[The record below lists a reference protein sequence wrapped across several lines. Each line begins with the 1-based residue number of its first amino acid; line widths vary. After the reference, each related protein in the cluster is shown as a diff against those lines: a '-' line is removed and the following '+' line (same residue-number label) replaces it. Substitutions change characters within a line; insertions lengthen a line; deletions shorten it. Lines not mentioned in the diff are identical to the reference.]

1 MDIGLPSSG
10 NDAPREA
17 CGIVGA
23 YLPGSVG
30 VEAAEVAFFG
40 IFALQHRGQESAG
53 IAVGDGR
60 ALRSYTNVGLVS
72 QVFRQEDIDRLPGHV
87 AIGHTRYSTTGSSS
101 PLNAQPI
108 LSASPTIEIALAHNG
123 NVINAVA
130 QRDKL
135 LEETGAAFKT
145 TTDSE
150 VIAHLLAWSPE
161 QTWEGRAAHLHR
173 RLEGAYSLVIATKD
187 ALVAMRDPHGVRPLC
202 LGRYGAGWVVA
213 SESAALDHVGAQ
225 FLREIDAGETVV
237 IDRSGLRSIPC
248 SVPDARRAHCVFE
261 PIYFARPD
269 SVLEGRLAHG
279 SRERMGQMLARR
291 YPVEA
296 DIVIPVPDSGTP
308 AAVGYA
314 KESGIPL
321 EFGLIKNRYVGR
333 TFIEPTQHFRE
344 LGVRNKFN
352 PLPEMLTGKRVVLV
366 DDSIVRGT
374 TTPRVIGLLR
384 SGGAREVHLRVCA
397 PPIRHPCHF
406 GVDMATESE
415 FVASGRTVDEVRDTV
430 GADSLAYLTVEQL
443 HEAVSG
449 DSSGAGYCDACF
461 TGRYPIPVQLQLD
474 KFALER
480 PIAQAD

>member
-1 MDIGLPSSG
+1 M
-10 NDAPREA
+10 
-17 CGIVGA
+17 
-23 YLPGSVG
+23 
-30 VEAAEVAFFG
+30 EAAQVAFYG

-60 ALRSYTNVGLVS
+60 TLRSYTNLGLVS
-72 QVFRQEDIDRLPGHV
+72 QAFRQEDLDRLPGHV
-87 AIGHTRYSTTGSSS
+87 AVGHTRYSTTGSNS

-108 LSASPTIEIALAHNG
+108 RSASPSIEIALGHNG

-135 LEETGAAFKT
+135 LEETGAAFTT

-150 VIAHLLAWSPE
+150 VIAHMLAWSPE

-187 ALVAMRDPHGVRPLC
+187 TLVAMRDPHGVRPLC

-248 SVPDARRAHCVFE
+248 EQPEARRAHCVFE

-269 SVLEGRLAHG
+269 SVLEGRLAHA

-291 YPVEA
+291 YPVDA

-314 KESGIPL
+314 KESGVPL

-352 PLPEMLTGKRVVLV
+352 PLPEILAGKRVVLV

-374 TTPRVIGLLR
+374 TTPRVVGLLR

-406 GVDMATESE
+406 GVDMALESE
-415 FVASGRTVDEVRDTV
+415 FIASGRTVDEVRDAV

-443 HEAVSG
+443 HESIDG
-449 DSSGAGYCDACF
+449 DPSGAGYCNACF

-474 KFALER
+474 KFVLER
-480 PIAQAD
+480 PAAQAD

>member
-1 MDIGLPSSG
+1 MNRRLPSGGS
-10 NDAPREA
+10 DVPREA

-23 YLPGSVG
+23 YLPASTGM
-30 VEAAEVAFFG
+30 EAAQVAFYG
-40 IFALQHRGQESAG
+40 LFALQHRGQESAG

-60 ALRSYTNVGLVS
+60 TLRSYTNLGLVS
-72 QVFRQEDIDRLPGHV
+72 QAFRQEDLDRLPGHV
-87 AIGHTRYSTTGSSS
+87 AVGHTRYSTTGSNS

-108 LSASPTIEIALAHNG
+108 RSTSPSIEIALGHNG

-135 LEETGAAFKT
+135 LEETGAAFTT

-150 VIAHLLAWSPE
+150 VIAHMLAWSPE
-161 QTWEGRAAHLHR
+161 QTWEGRAAHLHH

-187 ALVAMRDPHGVRPLC
+187 TLVAMRDPHGVRPLC

-248 SVPDARRAHCVFE
+248 EQPDARRAHCVFE

-269 SVLEGRLAHG
+269 SVLEGRLAHA

-291 YPVEA
+291 YPVDA

-314 KESGIPL
+314 KESGVPL

-352 PLPEMLTGKRVVLV
+352 PLPEILAGKRVVLV

-374 TTPRVIGLLR
+374 TTPRVVGLLR

-406 GVDMATESE
+406 GVDMALESE
-415 FVASGRTVDEVRDTV
+415 FIASGRTVDEVRDAV

-443 HEAVSG
+443 HESIGG
-449 DSSGAGYCDACF
+449 DPSGAGYCNACF

-474 KFALER
+474 KFVLER
-480 PIAQAD
+480 PAAQAD

>member
-1 MDIGLPSSG
+1 MDKRLPGSDG
-10 NDAPREA
+10 DIPREA
-17 CGIVGA
+17 CGIIGA

-60 ALRSYTNVGLVS
+60 TLRSYTNLGLVS
-72 QVFRQEDIDRLPGHV
+72 QAFRQEDIDRLPGHV
-87 AIGHTRYSTTGSSS
+87 AVGHTRYSTTGSNS

-108 LSASPTIEIALAHNG
+108 RSASPAVEIALAHNG

-130 QRDKL
+130 LRDKL
-135 LEETGAAFKT
+135 LEESGAAFIT

-161 QTWEGRAAHLHR
+161 RTWEGRAAYAQR

-187 ALVAMRDPHGVRPLC
+187 TLVAMRDPHGVRPLC

-225 FLREIDAGETVV
+225 FLREIDAGETLI

-248 SVPDARRAHCVFE
+248 AVPDARRAHCVFE

-314 KESGIPL
+314 KESGVPL

-352 PLPEMLTGKRVVLV
+352 PLPEILAGKRVVLV

-384 SGGAREVHLRVCA
+384 AGGAREVHLRVCA

-406 GVDMATESE
+406 GVDMALESE
-415 FVASGRTVDEVRDTV
+415 FIASGRTVDGVRDV
-430 GADSLAYLTVEQL
+430 IGADSLAYLTVEQL

-449 DSSGAGYCDACF
+449 DQSGANYCDACF

-474 KFALER
+474 KFVLER
-480 PIAQAD
+480 PVAQAD

>member
-1 MDIGLPSSG
+1 
-10 NDAPREA
+10 
-17 CGIVGA
+17 
-23 YLPGSVG
+23 
-30 VEAAEVAFFG
+30 
-40 IFALQHRGQESAG
+40 
-53 IAVGDGR
+53 
-60 ALRSYTNVGLVS
+60 
-72 QVFRQEDIDRLPGHV
+72 
-87 AIGHTRYSTTGSSS
+87 

-108 LSASPTIEIALAHNG
+108 RSASPSIEIALGHNG

-135 LEETGAAFKT
+135 LEETGAAFTT

-150 VIAHLLAWSPE
+150 VIAHMLAWSPE

-187 ALVAMRDPHGVRPLC
+187 TLVAMRDPHGVRPLC

-248 SVPDARRAHCVFE
+248 EQPDARRAHCVFE

-269 SVLEGRLAHG
+269 SVLEGRLAHA

-291 YPVEA
+291 YPVDA

-314 KESGIPL
+314 KESGVPL

-352 PLPEMLTGKRVVLV
+352 PLPEILAGKRVVLV

-374 TTPRVIGLLR
+374 TTPRVVGLLR

-406 GVDMATESE
+406 GVDMALESE
-415 FVASGRTVDEVRDTV
+415 FIASGRTVDEVRDAV

-443 HEAVSG
+443 HESIGG
-449 DSSGAGYCDACF
+449 DPSGAGYCNACF

-474 KFALER
+474 KFVLER
-480 PIAQAD
+480 PAAQAD

>member
-1 MDIGLPSSG
+1 MSIGLPSGSR
-10 NDAPREA
+10 DVPREA

-23 YLPGSVG
+23 YLPGSIG
-30 VEAAEVAFFG
+30 VEAAQVAFFG

-60 ALRSYTNVGLVS
+60 VLRSYTDVGLVA

-87 AIGHTRYSTTGSSS
+87 AIGHTRYSTTGSTS

-108 LSASPTIEIALAHNG
+108 LSASPSIEIALAHNG

-130 QRDKL
+130 LRDKL
-135 LEETGAAFKT
+135 LEETSATFVT
-145 TTDSE
+145 STDSE
-150 VIAHLLAWSPE
+150 VIAHLLAWAPE
-161 QTWEGRAAHLHR
+161 QTWEGRAAYLHR

-187 ALVAMRDPHGVRPLC
+187 ALVAMRDPLGVRPLC
-202 LGRYGAGWVVA
+202 LGSYGDGWVVA

-237 IDRSGLRSIPC
+237 IDQSGLRSIPC
-248 SVPDARRAHCVFE
+248 AQPNERRAHCVFE

-269 SVLEGRLAHG
+269 SVLEGRLAHA

-296 DIVIPVPDSGTP
+296 DIVTPVPDSGTP

-352 PLPEMLTGKRVVLV
+352 PLPEILRGKRVVLV

-384 SGGAREVHLRVCA
+384 AAGASEVHLRVCA
-397 PPIRHPCHF
+397 PPIRHRCHF
-406 GVDMATESE
+406 GVDMAIESE
-415 FVASGRTVDEVRDTV
+415 FIASGRTVDGVRDAI

-443 HEAVSG
+443 HESISG
-449 DSSGAGYCDACF
+449 DPSGADCCDACF

-474 KFALER
+474 KFVLER
-480 PIAQAD
+480 PAAQAD